1 MEDRNDLSNT
11 VREVFSD
18 LEALEERLDAEP
30 ESFLRATFHPGE
42 ESALPGPGMPA
53 PRDLSGLG
61 PADFPSRPP
70 WEEQEDLFREA
81 RNGLAKIR
89 AAGDSPADLTP
100 GEELGIRAII
110 HLEGRPSILVE
121 DGHFAPP
128 PAEWAILETYRED
141 IERVL
146 ASVGRIEVPGHPR
159 LEWVGTGFLVAP
171 TVVMTNRH
179 VATTFSEKRRG
190 QGWQFVTDI
199 EPRIDFR
206 EEYSTGGTAEFQC
219 IEVVGVHPRLDM
231 ALLRVE
237 PQSSPGGELPAP
249 LTLHYYTPRGLYER
263 KVYVVGYPAWD
274 GRRNDPEAM
283 RRIFAGIYDVK
294 RLQPGTIRNRL
305 VLGRTFRHD
314 SSTLGGNSGSC
325 VVDLESGKVVGLH
338 FAGLY
343 GKHNT
348 AIALWKLRRSTFLER
363 AEVVFG

>member
-1 MEDRNDLSNT
+1 MEDRSDLSAT
-11 VREVFSD
+11 VKQVFSD

-30 ESFLRATFHPGE
+30 ESFLRATFRPGE
-42 ESALPGPGMPA
+42 EPPLQGPGMPA
-53 PRDLSGLG
+53 PRDLSGMQPTG
-61 PADFPSRPP
+61 FPSQPP
-70 WEEQEDLFREA
+70 WEEPEDLFLEA

-89 AAGDSPADLTP
+89 AAGDSPPDLTP

-110 HLEGRPSILVE
+110 QLEGRPSILIE
-121 DGHFAPP
+121 DGRFAPP
-128 PAEWAILETYRED
+128 PAEWAILEEYREE

-171 TVVMTNRH
+171 TVIMTNRH
-179 VATTFSEKRRG
+179 VATEFSERRRG
-190 QGWQFVTDI
+190 EGWKFLPGIQ
-199 EPRIDFR
+199 PRIDFR
-206 EEYSTGGTAEFQC
+206 EEYGTPGAAEFEC

-237 PQSSPGGELPAP
+237 LRSSPEGQLPEP

-283 RRIFAGIYDVK
+283 RRIFSGIYDVK

-305 VLGRTFRHD
+305 VVGRTFRHD
-314 SSTLGGNSGSC
+314 SSTMGGNSGSC
-325 VVDLESGKVVGLH
+325 VVDLESGKVLGLH
-338 FAGLY
+338 YSGLY
-343 GKHNT
+343 REHNT